1 MSATRSAHTAARHR
15 LRGGPGATGRTA
27 SWGLAST
34 GAIVAFSVLA
44 YAISWGWSF
53 TLVANGDIVRRGV
66 GWPTASPALA
76 GPAIAAIVV
85 TVWISGRVGLADL
98 AGRIV
103 RWRFAPRWWAVT
115 LSPLAFLGIGLGVAA
130 LTGHLPRAS
139 DFGRYNGW
147 PLIGIGGAALAALLD
162 GFAEETGWRGFA
174 LPAFQRR
181 VGAKRAALIV
191 AGFWA
196 LWHLPYFFLVSSY
209 RGFGPFT
216 LVGFTIGIVS
226 GSVVLTWLYYGAGQS
241 ILAVA
246 VWHAAYDMATSG
258 TSGTIQGIVSAL
270 VIAQAIV
277 LWRLHDRSIKHGSRP
292 VLGPPA
298 DKSPTEPKLASG
310 SYPARQHRSA
320 TR

>member
-1 MSATRSAHTAARHR
+1 
-15 LRGGPGATGRTA
+15 
-27 SWGLAST
+27 LAST
-34 GAIVAFSVLA
+34 GAIVAFFVLA

-76 GPAIAAIVV
+76 GPLIAAVVV
-85 TVWISGRVGLADL
+85 TAWMSGRVGLADL
-98 AGRIV
+98 ARRIV
-103 RWRFAPRWWAVT
+103 RWRFAPRWWAAT

-130 LTGHLPRAS
+130 LTGHYPKAS
-139 DFGRYNGW
+139 DLGRYNGW
-147 PLIGIGGAALAALLD
+147 PLIGIGGAALAALLG

-181 VGAKRAALIV
+181 VGAARAALIV
-191 AGFWA
+191 AAFWG

-216 LVGFTIGIVS
+216 LVGFTIGILS

-258 TSGTIQGIVSAL
+258 TSGTIQAIVSAL

-277 LWRLHDRSIKHGSRP
+277 LWRLHDRSLKHGSRP

-298 DKSPTEPKLASG
+298 DERPT
-310 SYPARQHRSA
+310 
-320 TR
+320 

>member
-1 MSATRSAHTAARHR
+1 MSAAPGAHAAARHR
-15 LRGGPGATGRTA
+15 PRRGAGTRSRTP
-27 SWGLAST
+27 SWGLASA
-34 GAIVAFSVLA
+34 GAIVAFFLLA
-44 YAISWGWSF
+44 YAISWGWSL

-76 GPAIAAIVV
+76 GPAIAAVLV
-85 TVWISGRVGLADL
+85 TAWISGRVGFADL
-98 AGRIV
+98 ARRVV
-103 RWRFAPRWWAVT
+103 RWRFAPRWWAAT
-115 LSPLAFLGIGLGVAA
+115 LSPLAFLAVGLGVAA
-130 LTGHLPRAS
+130 LTGHYPKAS

-147 PLIGIGGAALAALLD
+147 PLIGIGGAALAALIG

-174 LPAFQRR
+174 LPAFQHR
-181 VGAKRAALIV
+181 VGAARAALIV

-246 VWHAAYDMATSG
+246 IWHAAYDMATSG

-270 VIAQAIV
+270 VIAQAIL
-277 LWRLHDRSIKHGSRP
+277 LWRLHHRSLKHGSRP

-298 DKSPTEPKLASG
+298 DER
-310 SYPARQHRSA
+310 PA
-320 TR
+320 

>member
-1 MSATRSAHTAARHR
+1 MSTTPGAHAAGRRRSRRGPAAR
-15 LRGGPGATGRTA
+15 GRA
-27 SWGLAST
+27 PSWGLAST
-34 GAIVAFSVLA
+34 GAIVAFYVLA
-44 YAISWGWSF
+44 FAISWGWSF

-66 GWPTASPALA
+66 GWPTAWPALA
-76 GPAIAAIVV
+76 GPAIAAVVV
-85 TVWISGRVGLADL
+85 TAWVSGRVGLADL
-98 AGRIV
+98 ARRIV
-103 RWRFAPRWWAVT
+103 RWRFAPRWWAAT
-115 LSPLAFLGIGLGVAA
+115 LSPLAFLGIALGVAA
-130 LTGHLPRAS
+130 LTGHYPKAS

-147 PLIGIGGAALAALLD
+147 PLLGIGGAALAALIG

-181 VGAKRAALIV
+181 VGAARAALIV
-191 AGFWA
+191 AAFWA

-246 VWHAAYDMATSG
+246 IWHAAYDMATSG
-258 TSGTIQGIVSAL
+258 TSGTIQAIVSAL

-277 LWRLHDRSIKHGSRP
+277 LWRLHDRSRKHGSRP

-298 DKSPTEPKLASG
+298 DER
-310 SYPARQHRSA
+310 PA
-320 TR
+320 

>member
-1 MSATRSAHTAARHR
+1 MSATPSVHAAARHR
-15 LRGGPGATGRTA
+15 LRRGPGATSRTP

-34 GAIVAFSVLA
+34 GAIVAFYVLA

-85 TVWISGRVGLADL
+85 TAWISGRVGLADL
-98 AGRIV
+98 ARRIV

-130 LTGHLPRAS
+130 LIGHLPRAS

-147 PLIGIGGAALAALLD
+147 PLIGIGGAALAALLG
-162 GFAEETGWRGFA
+162 GFAEETGWRGFG

-298 DKSPTEPKLASG
+298 DKPPTEPKLASG
-310 SYPARQHRSA
+310 SYPG
-320 TR
+320 TRASVID

>member
-147 PLIGIGGAALAALLD
+147 PLIGIGGAALAALLG

-196 LWHLPYFFLVSSY
+196 LWHLPYFSWSPATAGSDRSRSLGS
-209 RGFGPFT
+209 R
-216 LVGFTIGIVS
+216 S
-226 GSVVLTWLYYGAGQS
+226 GSFRAPS
-241 ILAVA
+241 C
-246 VWHAAYDMATSG
+246 
-258 TSGTIQGIVSAL
+258 
-270 VIAQAIV
+270 
-277 LWRLHDRSIKHGSRP
+277 
-292 VLGPPA
+292 
-298 DKSPTEPKLASG
+298 
-310 SYPARQHRSA
+310 
-320 TR
+320 